1 MESLTKET
9 YGSRHQ
15 DMEKADREKA
25 AEVEAVVMEKYGTEI
40 DARDMK
46 RMGKTQSFQRN
57 FAFYSTFGFSMVLMS
72 SWETQLATATFGLTN
87 GGTAGAIYVYIATFF
102 GFGMAIVSMAEMAS
116 MAPTAGGQYHWVSEF
131 ASPSAQKF
139 VSYMTGWLCVLGW
152 QAGSAAGCYLAGT
165 EIQALII
172 LNNTSYVPERWHG
185 SLLAIALVCVSLFV
199 NTVLAKV
206 LPTIQAT
213 ILVLHVC
220 GFIAILVP
228 LWVLSPHAPAD
239 QVFTQFNDGGNWR
252 SMGLATLVGILS
264 PTVSLIGPD
273 AAVHISEEVR
283 NASKTI
289 PRIMLATAIGNGTFG
304 FVMLVTLCFCI
315 GNLEEVLA
323 TPTGY
328 PFIQVCKT
336 WGQARPSALHSREF
350 DMMQVFYNATGSTA
364 GATVMTCIMIILSQF
379 CAVTNMTTA
388 SRQLFS
394 FARDRG
400 TPFHTFFR
408 KVTHSIPLPA
418 LLTTALISTLLIFIS
433 FGSTIAFN
441 QLTSL
446 GTVALL
452 ASYMLSI
459 GSITLLRL
467 TSQPLLPSYFSLGKY
482 GLPIN
487 VAALMFLVLAFVMI
501 FFPPGRTPVVESMNW
516 SSVIFGGV
524 LVLSLGYY
532 ARARG
537 RYVGPV
543 ELVKKGV

>member
-1 MESLTKET
+1 MESVTKET
-9 YGSRHQ
+9 YGSHHP
-15 DMEKADREKA
+15 DMETADMENVPEVQVVVTEKH
-25 AEVEAVVMEKYGTEI
+25 GTEI

-57 FAFYSTFGFSMVLMS
+57 FAFCSTLGFSMVLMS

-87 GGTAGAIYVYIATFF
+87 GGTAGAIYIYITTFF

-131 ASPSAQKF
+131 AAPSAQRF
-139 VSYMTGWLCVLGW
+139 ISYMTGWLCVLGW

-172 LNNTSYVPERWHG
+172 LNNPTYVPERWHG
-185 SLLAIALVCVSLFV
+185 SLLAIALVCVSLFI
-199 NTVLAKV
+199 NTVLAKI

-228 LWVLSPHAPAD
+228 LWVLSPHVPAD
-239 QVFTQFNDGGNWR
+239 QVFTQFNDGGDWR

-289 PRIMLATAIGNGTFG
+289 PRIMLAAAIGNGTFG

-315 GNLEEVLA
+315 GNLEEVLG

-336 WGQARPSALHSREF
+336 RGWLVQ
-350 DMMQVFYNATGSTA
+350 
-364 GATVMTCIMIILSQF
+364 LSP
-379 CAVTNMTTA
+379 
-388 SRQLFS
+388 RQQGF
-394 FARDRG
+394 
-400 TPFHTFFR
+400 
-408 KVTHSIPLPA
+408 
-418 LLTTALISTLLIFIS
+418 
-433 FGSTIAFN
+433 
-441 QLTSL
+441 
-446 GTVALL
+446 
-452 ASYMLSI
+452 
-459 GSITLLRL
+459 
-467 TSQPLLPSYFSLGKY
+467 
-482 GLPIN
+482 
-487 VAALMFLVLAFVMI
+487 
-501 FFPPGRTPVVESMNW
+501 
-516 SSVIFGGV
+516 
-524 LVLSLGYY
+524 
-532 ARARG
+532 
-537 RYVGPV
+537 
-543 ELVKKGV
+543 